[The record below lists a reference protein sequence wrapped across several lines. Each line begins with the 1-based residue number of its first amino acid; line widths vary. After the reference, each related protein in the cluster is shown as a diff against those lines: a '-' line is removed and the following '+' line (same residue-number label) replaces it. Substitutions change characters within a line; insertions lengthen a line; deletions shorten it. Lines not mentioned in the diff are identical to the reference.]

1 MRVETDGMI
10 HGTDYVPATAPLF
23 AVYSFFLDPSGCL
36 AWNMQKYLLCPLSD
50 STVPMQFFGLMLISR
65 GSGNVKFRIFLNQG
79 SPADQVNVE
88 RSQFCLKK
96 K

>member
-1 MRVETDGMI
+1 
-10 HGTDYVPATAPLF
+10 
-23 AVYSFFLDPSGCL
+23 
-36 AWNMQKYLLCPLSD
+36 LSD